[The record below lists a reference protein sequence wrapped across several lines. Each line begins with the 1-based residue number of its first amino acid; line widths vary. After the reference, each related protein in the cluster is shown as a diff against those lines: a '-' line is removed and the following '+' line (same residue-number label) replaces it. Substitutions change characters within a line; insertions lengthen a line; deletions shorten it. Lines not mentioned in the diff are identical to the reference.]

1 MKATKYRIVGLSVM
15 AVAALMGQTALS
27 HAETVKTTTIVENKP
42 LPNVKRVDFMS
53 FDTNHDGVLS
63 MREVGDVLFDAFDKD
78 GNGAIDNIEYDQASV
93 YTVIPME
100 ITNLTFTDYDS
111 DGVDEKVTLTKD
123 EFLERSNLMRFDK
136 DMDGLSPRD
145 FMGSEVKAMDLNHN
159 NLIEKDEWE
168 REYALKVQPKANV
181 AKRYNK

>member
-1 MKATKYRIVGLSVM
+1 MKKNIKIAGLS
-15 AVAALMGQTALS
+15 LMTLASLTAHTASS
-27 HAETVKTTTIVENKP
+27 HAETVKTTTIVENKDI
-42 LPNVKRVDFMS
+42 PNVKRVDFMS
-53 FDTNHDGVLS
+53 FDVNHDGVLS

-78 GNGAIDNIEYDQASV
+78 GNGAIDNKEYDAPSV

-100 ITNLTFTDYDS
+100 ATKLTYTDYNG
-111 DGVDEKVTLTKD
+111 DGVDEKITMTKE

-145 FMGSEVKAMDLNHN
+145 FMGSEVKAMDINHN

-168 REYALKVQPKANV
+168 RAYAAKVQPKVNLE
-181 AKRYNK
+181 KRYN

>member
-1 MKATKYRIVGLSVM
+1 MKNMNFKIAGLS
-15 AVAALMGQTALS
+15 LMTLASLTAQS
-27 HAETVKTTTIVENKP
+27 AYSNAEVVKTTTVVENKD

-53 FDTNHDGVLS
+53 FDANHDGVLS
-63 MREVGDVLFDAFDKD
+63 MREVGDVLFGAFDKD
-78 GNGAIDNIEYDQASV
+78 GNGAIDNKEYDEASV

-100 ITNLTFTDYDS
+100 ATKLTFTDYNA
-111 DGVDEKVTLTKD
+111 DGVDEKVTLTRE

-145 FMGSEVKAMDLNHN
+145 FMGSEVKAMDINHN

-168 REYALKVQPKANV
+168 RAYAAKVQPKVNLS
-181 AKRYNK
+181 KRYNK

>member
-1 MKATKYRIVGLSVM
+1 MKNMKLKIAGLS
-15 AVAALMGQTALS
+15 LMTLASLTAQSAYS
-27 HAETVKTTTIVENKP
+27 HAETVKTTTIVENKT

-53 FDTNHDGVLS
+53 FDINHDGVLS

-78 GNGAIDNIEYDQASV
+78 GNGAIDNKEYDEASV

-100 ITNLTFTDYDS
+100 ATKLTFTDYDG
-111 DGVDEKVTLTKD
+111 DGVDEKVSMTRE
-123 EFLERSNLMRFDK
+123 EFLDRSNLMRFDK

-145 FMGSEVKAMDLNHN
+145 FMGSEVKAMDINHN

-168 REYALKVQPKANV
+168 REYAAKVQPKVNLS
-181 AKRYNK
+181 KRYNK

>member
-1 MKATKYRIVGLSVM
+1 MKNIKFKTAGLSVLM
-15 AVAALMGQTALS
+15 ISALAVSAL
-27 HAETVKTTTIVENKP
+27 AETVTTTTIVENKN

-53 FDTNHDGVLS
+53 FDVNHDGILS
-63 MREVGDVLFDAFDKD
+63 MREVGDVLFNAFDKD
-78 GNGAIDNIEYDQASV
+78 GNGAIDNKEYDEASV

-100 ITNLTFTDYDS
+100 ATKLTFTDYNN
-111 DGVDEKVTLTKD
+111 DGVDEHVTMTRE

-168 REYALKVQPKANV
+168 RAYAAKVQPKVNV
-181 AKRYNK
+181 QKRYN